1 MVSIQTDV
9 ACKELSMTTV
19 HVELIGNKA
28 MLSRGDLE
36 QLMELARRTEAVEIE
51 TNEEDIPTVGIVR
64 LAEPGGAFDWL
75 ADEEDI
81 YSIEDL
87 RVRYQ

>member
-1 MVSIQTDV
+1 
-9 ACKELSMTTV
+9 MTTV

-64 LAEPGGAFDWL
+64 LAEQGGAFDWL